1 MFIFLYPSD
10 FYPVFSSKDVP
21 QDPAVSI
28 RSAACLPFSSTFS
41 AGGRISATQ
50 VRGVISLRDRMPL
63 RAFAIYIA
71 VCRKEG
77 LFLFQPRGVQI
88 SSSFIS
94 YQETEAN
101 RLHHFCFYFSL
112 SSVLVYIFLP
122 FASPLWTMPLS
133 WEILLFVILLFWPI
147 LCLCSTAAYLL
158 NFACLKIIEDAAGKP
173 AGSQKSHWSCEVCQ
187 ETGNPGCTVGVLCCK
202 AATSGKSNPA
212 ILYLKWP
219 ILVCVLRLSEASRSY
234 LCL

>member
-41 AGGRISATQ
+41 AGGQISATW

-112 SSVLVYIFLP
+112 SSALVYIFCHL
-122 FASPLWTMPLS
+122 FPLS
-133 WEILLFVILLFWPI
+133 EQCHSLGRSCCLSSCYFDQYSVFAPQLLIF
-147 LCLCSTAAYLL
+147 
-158 NFACLKIIEDAAGKP
+158 
-173 AGSQKSHWSCEVCQ
+173 
-187 ETGNPGCTVGVLCCK
+187 
-202 AATSGKSNPA
+202 
-212 ILYLKWP
+212 
-219 ILVCVLRLSEASRSY
+219 
-234 LCL
+234 